1 MDRLQRRVSNWP
13 LRTRSLELGRRTL
26 VMGVINITPDSFSDG
41 GLFLDP
47 AAAVAQS
54 LRHLD
59 EGADLIDLGA
69 ESTRPGSRAGG
80 VSDAAGGPAVSGEEE
95 QARLL
100 PVIEKVIAARPDAIL
115 SVDTYKA
122 STARAAL
129 NAGAEIVNDVS
140 GFNWDSEMAS
150 VCAEFRAGAVLMHT
164 RGRPEEWRAQP
175 QLPADELLATVRLGL
190 ESSLA
195 AAARA
200 GISKEAIVLDP
211 GYGFGK
217 RFDENYALL
226 SRQSE
231 LLSLGLPLLAGVS
244 RKSFLG
250 HTLSPL
256 HGGVQAPVAEREIAG
271 IAALVGAI
279 LNGASIVRVH
289 SVRPAIEAALIA
301 DAILAAS

>member
-122 STARAAL
+122 CTARAGL

-289 SVRPAIEAALIA
+289 SVRPAVEAALIA